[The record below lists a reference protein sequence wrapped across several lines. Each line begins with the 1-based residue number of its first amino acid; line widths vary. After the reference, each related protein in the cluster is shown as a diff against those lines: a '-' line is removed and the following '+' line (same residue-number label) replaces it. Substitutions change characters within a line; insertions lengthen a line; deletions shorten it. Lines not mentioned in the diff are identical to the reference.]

1 MKTIE
6 NITPSLKKYVFM
18 VCIIDKSSTNKLLS
32 AEFLY
37 TYYTLCLWSYEVN
50 TRVACFAE
58 FLIKIA
64 VFFSMSVFN

>member
-18 VCIIDKSSTNKLLS
+18 VCIIDKSSTNKLQS
-32 AEFLY
+32 AEVL
-37 TYYTLCLWSYEVN
+37 YTLCLWSYEVN